1 MQSHFG
7 AADRRQSRWRPGK
20 SCRIKHVSL
29 PSSSPRM
36 SSFVAALLAIVVLY
50 LGREVLVPLAL
61 ALLLTFLLAP
71 AVQRLQQLHMPRVP
85 AVLIT
90 GVLSF
95 AVILMIGWILVTQT
109 LGLAASL
116 PKYKDNIQT
125 KIRAMGQSHG
135 LGLEKVTGTIQEL
148 TKEVYKLLPAK
159 LDERK
164 LIPVEVVQPP
174 DNVFQILSAALIPL
188 VKPLGE
194 AAVVVVFVIFMLL
207 KREDLK
213 DRLFRMMGSGHLHMT
228 MEALDEAG
236 SRVSRYLL
244 MQTLMN
250 GSMGIAVAAGL
261 LLIGLPHAILWG
273 FLCAVLR
280 FVPYLGSWVA
290 AGLPIALSIAVF
302 NNWVPTVLVIGLF
315 VVLELI
321 ANNVIEPWL
330 YGRHTGVSSF
340 ALIVAIVFWTSLWGP
355 AGLLLSTPLT
365 VCLVVIGKYVPQ
377 LQFLNIL
384 LGDEPGLAPQMRL
397 YQRLVAANREEADE
411 IVDNF
416 LKEKDLLALCDEL
429 LIPTLVLAE
438 TDRIQGGLSNER
450 HAYIL
455 QNVREIGEE
464 CADRAEQKKEEAPV
478 PSGTPLKLLCLPART
493 VADEISALLFSRLS
507 AMLPRV
513 EASHLSSTSLL
524 GEMLTQVKELN
535 PDLLCI
541 CSLSPSAV
549 SKARYALTRIQA
561 RFPDKQILVGLWLT
575 LDGLEKAKARLT
587 SAGKSGPLIAS
598 NLREGLSHIEQ
609 SQLSKVQ

>member
-1 MQSHFG
+1 M
-7 AADRRQSRWRPGK
+7 A
-20 SCRIKHVSL
+20 L
-29 PSSSPRM
+29 PSSSRTN
-36 SSFVAALLAIVVLY
+36 SFVAAILVIVVLY
-50 LGREVLVPLAL
+50 LGQEILIPFAL

-71 AVQRLQQLHMPRVP
+71 AVQKLQQLRLPRLP

-95 AVILMIGWILVTQT
+95 ALIIMILWIIVTQT

-116 PKYKDNIQT
+116 PGYKDNIQT
-125 KIRAMGQSHG
+125 KIRAMGQNHG
-135 LGLEKVTGTIQEL
+135 LDFEKITGTIQEL
-148 TKEVYKLLPAK
+148 TREVYKLLPPK

-164 LIPVEVVQPP
+164 LVPVEVVEPP
-174 DNVFQILSAALIPL
+174 DNIFQILSAALVPL
-188 VKPLGE
+188 VKPLGK
-194 AAVVVVFVIFMLL
+194 AAVVIIFVIFMLL

-244 MQTLMN
+244 MQTFIN

-261 LLIGLPHAILWG
+261 FLIGLPHALLWG
-273 FLCAVLR
+273 FLSAILR
-280 FVPYLGSWVA
+280 FIPYLGSWVA

-302 NNWVPTVLVIGLF
+302 NNWIPTVLVISLF
-315 VVLELI
+315 VVLELVT
-321 ANNVIEPWL
+321 NNVIEPWL

-340 ALIVAIVFWTSLWGP
+340 ALIVAVVFWTSLWGP

-411 IVDNF
+411 IVDDF
-416 LKEKDLLALCDEL
+416 LKEKDLPALYDEL

-438 TDRIQGGLSNER
+438 TDRIEGGLSEER

-455 QNVREIGEE
+455 ESVREVGEE
-464 CADRAEQKKEEAPV
+464 CAERMDQKKEEHPL
-478 PSGTPLKLLCLPART
+478 PSSTALKLLCLPART
-493 VADEISALLFSRLS
+493 VADEISAMLFARLS
-507 AMLPRV
+507 ERLPHV
-513 EASHLSSTSLL
+513 EASYLSATSLL
-524 GEMLTQVKELN
+524 GEMLNQVKELN
-535 PDLLCI
+535 PDIICI

-561 RFPDKQILVGLWLT
+561 RFLNVQVLVGLWLT
-575 LDGLEKAKARLT
+575 REGLEKAKERLEST
-587 SAGKSGPLIAS
+587 GKGKLLIAS
-598 NLREGLSHIEQ
+598 NLREGLSHVEQ
-609 SQLSKVQ
+609 SQLSKVS

>member
-1 MQSHFG
+1 M
-7 AADRRQSRWRPGK
+7 D
-20 SCRIKHVSL
+20 L
-29 PSSSPRM
+29 PSSSKTN
-36 SSFVAALLAIVVLY
+36 SLVAALLVITVLY
-50 LGREVLVPLAL
+50 LGQEVLIPFAL

-71 AVQRLQQLHMPRVP
+71 AVHKLQQLRLPKPP

-90 GVLSF
+90 GMLAFTLISLIV
-95 AVILMIGWILVTQT
+95 WIIVTQT
-109 LGLAASL
+109 LGLVESL

-125 KIRAMGQSHG
+125 KIRAMGQNHG
-135 LGLEKVTGTIQEL
+135 LGFEKIAGTIREL
-148 TKEVYKLLPAK
+148 EKEVYKLLPAK

-164 LIPVEVVQPP
+164 LTPVEVVEPP

-188 VKPLGE
+188 VKPVGK
-194 AAVVVVFVIFMLL
+194 AAVVIIFVLFMLL

-244 MQTLMN
+244 MQTLIN

-261 LLIGLPHAILWG
+261 FLIGLPHPLLWG
-273 FLCAVLR
+273 FLSAVLR
-280 FVPYLGSWVA
+280 FIPYLGSWVA
-290 AGLPIALSIAVF
+290 AGLPIALSVAVF
-302 NNWVPTVLVIGLF
+302 NNWVPSVLVISLF
-315 VVLELI
+315 IILELVT
-321 ANNVIEPWL
+321 NNLIEPWL
-330 YGRHTGVSSF
+330 YGKHTGVSSF

-397 YQRLVAANREEADE
+397 YQRLVAANLEEAEE
-411 IVDNF
+411 IVEDF
-416 LKEKDLLALCDEL
+416 LKEKDLPALYDEL

-438 TDRIQGGLSNER
+438 KDTIEGGLSEER
-450 HAYIL
+450 HTYL
-455 QNVREIGEE
+455 LERVREIAEE
-464 CADRAEQKKEEAPV
+464 CADRMDPEKEDHPLQSSTA
-478 PSGTPLKLLCLPART
+478 LKLLCLPART
-493 VADEISALLFSRLS
+493 VADEISAMFFARLS
-507 AMLPRV
+507 KKLPHV
-513 EASHLSSTSLL
+513 EASYLSATSLL
-524 GEMLTQVKELN
+524 GEMLNQVKELN
-535 PDLLCI
+535 PDMICI

-561 RFPDKQILVGLWLT
+561 RFQNVQVLVGLWMT
-575 LDGLEKAKARLT
+575 REGLDKAKERLEST
-587 SAGKSGPLIAS
+587 GKGKLLIVS

-609 SQLSKVQ
+609 SQLSKVPQIAAP